1 MPLPFQMNR
10 GAGIVRIQIRR
21 DAETG
26 LEAGLEAGPAPAR
39 SRRGVESLVC

>member
-26 LEAGLEAGPAPAR
+26 LEAGPAPAR